1 MLKKIISTISVII
14 LCLISINLIIKPG
27 YVFQVSGFRPLKPL
41 DIEKLDKHAGGGD
54 ILPTSFFSERNTLE
68 VEVQKNMTLHDFLV
82 QNNIDDMPHV
92 QRQIAQQ
99 KNVIGLLPG
108 SHRLTKG
115 ERFTIDLTPSKEK

>member
-1 MLKKIISTISVII
+1 MFSKSPAFVPLSRLILKNWISML
-14 LCLISINLIIKPG
+14 
-27 YVFQVSGFRPLKPL
+27 
-41 DIEKLDKHAGGGD
+41 GGGD